1 MLERRSVLSS
11 LILATAWALS
21 PTVSA
26 QDFPNRPIRM
36 IVAFTAGTG
45 SDLLARNITPELA
58 RLLGQ
63 PVLVDNRAGGG
74 GIVGTE
80 SGARAPADGYTV
92 TVASQGA
99 MIIVPAMNPST
110 PYRHERDFVPIGGLA
125 RSGYVVVTANTP
137 EAPRTFQELV
147 ARVRSAAQ
155 PTNFSSPGV
164 GTATHLA
171 GEIIIRQAG
180 MRGAH
185 VPYKGSAQALGDV
198 ASGQVLFGFDTTG
211 ATLPLVRGGKLRA
224 LAVSSASRIA
234 SLSDV
239 PTLSE
244 AGLKDFSIDG
254 WWGLFAP
261 IATPKDVVAKLS
273 ENLVRALQDPE
284 VRRRLA
290 AQEVEPFPI
299 SSQELAALIAREEP
313 AFVKLVKDAD
323 LVQKP

>member
-1 MLERRSVLSS
+1 MLDRRSVLSS
-11 LILATAWALS
+11 LILATAWAVS
-21 PTVSA
+21 PTAAA

-45 SDLLARNITPELA
+45 SDLLARNITPELS

-63 PVLVDNRAGGG
+63 QVIVDNRAGGG

-80 SGARAPADGYTV
+80 AGARAPADGYTV

-99 MIIVPAMNPST
+99 MIIVPAMNPNT

-137 EAPRTFQELV
+137 EAPKTFQELV
-147 ARVRSAAQ
+147 ARVRAAPQ

-224 LAVSSASRIA
+224 LAVSSANRIA

-273 ENLVRALQDPE
+273 ENLVKALQDPE
-284 VRRRLA
+284 VRKRLA
-290 AQEVEPFPI
+290 AQEVEPFPV
-299 SSQELAALIAREEP
+299 SSQELTALIAREEP
-313 AFVKLVKDAD
+313 PFVKLVKDAD